1 METSIKSSAIN
12 YGLYLGALMASV
24 TVIGY
29 AVNLDLLTKWWL
41 GIGLFIVIIIFGIIS
56 TAKSKSMLE
65 GFISFKEAFSS
76 YFITVA
82 IGLIISTAVS
92 IIIFNVIDPEAAI
105 ALKEKTID
113 STVEM
118 MRNFGAPEEAVEETL
133 TKMEEQKNQFSIGPQ
148 IQSTVI
154 FLVIQAVIGL
164 IIALVMKKSDEN
176 A

>member
-1 METSIKSSAIN
+1 METSTKSSAIN
-12 YGLYLGALMASV
+12 YGLYLGGFLALI

-29 AVNLDLLTKWWL
+29 AVYLELLTKWWL
-41 GIGLFIVIIIFGIIS
+41 GIGLFIVIIVFGIIS
-56 TAKSKSMLE
+56 TAKSKSMLD
-65 GFISFKEAFSS
+65 GIISFKDAFSS

-82 IGLIISTAVS
+82 IGFIISTVVS

-105 ALKEKTID
+105 ALKEQTID
-113 STVEM
+113 ATIEM
-118 MRNFGAPEEAVEETL
+118 MRSLGAPEDAVEETL

-148 IQSTVI
+148 IQSTFI
-154 FLVIQAVIGL
+154 FLGIQAVIGL